1 MKAKFQDAQEII
13 TLSDNEET
21 NNKLYNRA
29 SEINPS
35 LEGNLQ
41 REITLALKRTIEKNN
56 ITALSAPAIGY
67 DKRIFCIKF
76 DNEIKTFIN
85 PIIMN
90 QKGIQ
95 LSKEICTS
103 IPGKTFIRPRNND
116 ITVMYQKPAGAIET
130 RQLVGLAAIVFQHEL
145 DHLEGLL
152 LSDIGL
158 EIDADFDNASE
169 EEQNEVIDFYLE
181 SLDLKRKELD
191 KEIQSNEDLKQLQDG
206 IRFMESVYKGE
217 TQIEKYKQEE

>member
-1 MKAKFQDAQEII
+1 MKMKFQDAKDILTIDSNELELSERAIEIDI
-13 TLSDNEET
+13 KTQ
-21 NNKLYNRA
+21 NKLM
-29 SEINPS
+29 
-35 LEGNLQ
+35 
-41 REITLALKRTIEKNN
+41 REIVSALKHTIEAKN
-56 ITALSAPAIGY
+56 IVSLSAPAIGY
-67 DKRIFCIKF
+67 NRRIFCIKF

-116 ITVMYQKPAGAIET
+116 ITVMYQKPAGSIET

-152 LSDIGL
+152 LSDVGL
-158 EIDADFDNASE
+158 EIDSDFENASE

>member
-1 MKAKFQDAQEII
+1 MKTKFQDAREII
-13 TLSDNEET
+13 TLSDNEEN

-85 PIIMN
+85 PLIV
-90 QKGIQ
+90 KAEGIQ
-95 LSKEICTS
+95 LARERCTS
-103 IPGKTFIRPRNND
+103 IPGKEFIVPRNTTIN
-116 ITVMYQKPAGAIET
+116 VMYQRPMGKTES
-130 RQLVGLAAIVFQHEL
+130 RQLAGLAAYVFQHEVQHL
-145 DHLEGLL
+145 DGLL
-152 LSDIGL
+152 LSDFAL
-158 EIDADFDNASE
+158 EIDSDWDNATE
-169 EEQNEVIDFYLE
+169 EEREEVIKFYLE
-181 SLDLKRKELD
+181 SLDLKEKELD
-191 KEIQSNEDLKQLQDG
+191 TEIKENPELKQLSDA
-206 IRFMESVYKGE
+206 IDFMTSVYKGE
-217 TQIEKYKQEE
+217 TKLERS